1 MGIEI
6 TNEELLELQCNKIEK
21 EIIKNIYNIIDKNTE
36 EYLKYKKMF
45 TNCFDIKVTNKEN
58 IFYIKNV
65 YIASNIHDKFS
76 KFEYEIKD
84 EDFND
89 NFMNLTLKMLDYILK
104 DFTVFIYKIEIDS
117 KEKAVNSAIFN
128 RKFEKIVCFCEIS
141 NIIISNILFDYTYD
155 NIQKINI
162 YNANDNKLVCS
173 INF

>member
-58 IFYIKNV
+58 IFYIKSV
-65 YIASNIHDKFS
+65 YIASNIYDKFS

-104 DFTVFIYKIEIDS
+104 DFTVFIYKTEIDS

-128 RKFEKIVCFCEIS
+128 KKI
-141 NIIISNILFDYTYD
+141 
-155 NIQKINI
+155 
-162 YNANDNKLVCS
+162 
-173 INF
+173 

>member
-58 IFYIKNV
+58 IFYIKSV
-65 YIASNIHDKFS
+65 YIASNIYDKFS

-104 DFTVFIYKIEIDS
+104 DFTVFIYKVEIDS

-128 RKFEKIVCFCEIS
+128 KKFKKIVCFCEIS